1 MTVWDTLE
9 TAKNPDA
16 AGNGASY
23 PATGGAWDEGLDSL
37 QPIRWMPVDGKLEII
52 QVQVSYMRT

>member
-1 MTVWDTLE
+1 MRDW
-9 TAKNPDA
+9 
-16 AGNGASY
+16 GSM
-23 PATGGAWDEGLDSL
+23 